1 MAQPAFYWGEAEN
14 RFFGGHTRKHEL
26 GKMSG
31 RYIVGY
37 RHWIEGCLRHG
48 AKLYIGK
55 LDAEGF
61 IVIDAIQNYLIVQY
75 GSEMNKRVRKPANL
89 KIENVGDGSASIR
102 FAKPVTTRPFNEIP
116 LGSEPLLKSRCK

>member
-48 AKLYIGK
+48 AKLYVGK
-55 LDAEGF
+55 
-61 IVIDAIQNYLIVQY
+61 IDADGFAAIDAVENYLIATY
-75 GSEMNKRVRKPANL
+75 GSELNTKKLAPADL
-89 KIENVGDGSASIR
+89 TLEHIGDIPASISY
-102 FAKPVTTRPFNEIP
+102 FTLPNKNP
-116 LGSEPLLKSRCK
+116 S